1 MSDIDAVR
9 ARLAKKRKKRESLY
23 ADLDKSLD
31 LNALPYDVFKYGT
44 ISTGWEVKVLGEWQK
59 DAIDRKWSNERLP
72 KRARI
77 SRGNVDIIYIP
88 LHEMPQSSIPQHINN
103 RRPSFNRSK

>member
-9 ARLAKKRKKRESLY
+9 ARLAENLKKRDKLH
-23 ADLDKSLD
+23 ADLEISLD

-44 ISTGWEVKVLGEWQK
+44 ISTGWEVKKASGEWENGATEDQWGNK
-59 DAIDRKWSNERLP
+59 SFP

-77 SRGNVDIIYIP
+77 SRGKVDIIYIP
-88 LHEMPQSSIPQHINN
+88 LDEMPQSSIPPYINYK
-103 RRPSFNRSK
+103 RPSFR

>member
-9 ARLAKKRKKRESLY
+9 ARLDEKRKKRESLY

-44 ISTGWEVKVLGEWQK
+44 ISTGWEVKNASGEWENGATEDQWGNK
-59 DAIDRKWSNERLP
+59 VSP
-72 KRARI
+72 KELEFQGVR
-77 SRGNVDIIYIP
+77 
-88 LHEMPQSSIPQHINN
+88 
-103 RRPSFNRSK
+103 